1 MLHSKMCTMFGKMKM
16 TTQMND
22 KKFSIVYKPK
32 VEDPVTV
39 ARFKTREE
47 AEQHMDMIKVNHIM
61 VYPFH
66 SIKDITNE

>member
-1 MLHSKMCTMFGKMKM
+1 ME
-16 TTQMND
+16 MNPMNN

-39 ARFKTREE
+39 ARFETREE
-47 AEQHMDMIKVNHIM
+47 AEQHMDMIKVNHTT

-66 SIKDITNE
+66 KIVEIK

>member
-1 MLHSKMCTMFGKMKM
+1 MYTMFGKMRM
-16 TTQMND
+16 EMNPMND

-39 ARFKTREE
+39 ARFETREE
-47 AEQHMDMIKVNHIM
+47 AEQHMDMIKVNHTT

-66 SIKDITNE
+66 KIVEIK

>member
-1 MLHSKMCTMFGKMKM
+1 MYTMFGKMRM
-16 TTQMND
+16 EMNPMNN

-39 ARFKTREE
+39 ARFETREE
-47 AEQHMDMIKVNHIM
+47 AEQHMDMIKVNHTT

>member
-1 MLHSKMCTMFGKMKM
+1 
-16 TTQMND
+16 MND

-39 ARFKTREE
+39 ARFETREE
-47 AEQHMDMIKVNHIM
+47 AEQHMDMIKVNHHK

-66 SIKDITNE
+66 KIVEIK

>member
-1 MLHSKMCTMFGKMKM
+1 MYTMFGKMRM
-16 TTQMND
+16 EMNPMND

-39 ARFKTREE
+39 ARFETREE
-47 AEQHMDMIKVNHIM
+47 AEQHMDMIKVNHHK

-66 SIKDITNE
+66 KIVEIK

>member
-1 MLHSKMCTMFGKMKM
+1 MYTMFGKMRM
-16 TTQMND
+16 EMNPMND

-39 ARFKTREE
+39 ARFETREE
-47 AEQHMDMIKVNHIM
+47 AEQHMDVIKVNHTT

-66 SIKDITNE
+66 KIVEIK

>member
-1 MLHSKMCTMFGKMKM
+1 MYTMFGKMRM
-16 TTQMND
+16 EMNPMNN

-39 ARFKTREE
+39 ARFETREE
-47 AEQHMDMIKVNHIM
+47 AEQHMDVIKVNHTT

-66 SIKDITNE
+66 KIVEIK

>member
-1 MLHSKMCTMFGKMKM
+1 MYTMFGKMRM
-16 TTQMND
+16 EMNPMNN

-39 ARFKTREE
+39 ARFETREE
-47 AEQHMDMIKVNHIM
+47 AEQHMDVIKLNHTT

-66 SIKDITNE
+66 KIVEIK

>member
-1 MLHSKMCTMFGKMKM
+1 
-16 TTQMND
+16 MNPMNN

-47 AEQHMDMIKVNHIM
+47 AEQHMDMIKVNHTT

-66 SIKDITNE
+66 KIVEIK

>member
-1 MLHSKMCTMFGKMKM
+1 MVHFKMYTMFGKMKM

-47 AEQHMDMIKVNHIM
+47 AEQHMDMIKVNHTT

-66 SIKDITNE
+66 KIVEIK

>member
-1 MLHSKMCTMFGKMKM
+1 MYTMFGIMRIE
-16 TTQMND
+16 MNPMNN

-39 ARFKTREE
+39 ARFETREE
-47 AEQHMDMIKVNHIM
+47 AEQHMDVIKVNHTT

-66 SIKDITNE
+66 KIVEIK

>member
-1 MLHSKMCTMFGKMKM
+1 
-16 TTQMND
+16 MNN